1 MSFENYLE
9 EIIENI
15 DDENVKGIAKKAI
28 DIGFDKLGK
37 KQQFVLNQGISN
49 YIMKECPN
57 CGEHISYEDMA
68 IAIDNGR
75 CSSCEYDWNK
85 NYIVDDEN
93 HKIAVQLDIKTY
105 EQITET
111 LENFALYKLM
121 EESEDNETLSIKDAK
136 EYYKSLKENK
146 AS

>member
-1 MSFENYLE
+1 MCIN
-9 EIIENI
+9 
-15 DDENVKGIAKKAI
+15 
-28 DIGFDKLGK
+28 
-37 KQQFVLNQGISN
+37 
-49 YIMKECPN
+49 P
-57 CGEHISYEDMA
+57 
-68 IAIDNGR
+68 
-75 CSSCEYDWNK
+75 